1 MMVTARLSDPST
13 LPTSSSSPSSPGV
26 AGRRRGLALAVTVAA
41 AALLGLGGC
50 SREPDVIK
58 IGVGQPLSG
67 PLAALGQDMVNGTKM
82 AVDEIN
88 ARGGVRVGGK
98 RIKLEVV
105 SADDKSDVEAGKV
118 AARALVDAG
127 VTVAIAHLNS
137 GVSIGSAKIYADAGI
152 PQLAISTNPAY
163 TKQGVP
169 TTLRLVAN
177 DNLQAKALGSYAA
190 QLAGAERFAVVDDG
204 TPYGKG
210 LADDAAKELVA
221 AKKQVLLRK
230 TTDDKTTDFGAIV
243 DEMAKGKVDVLVAAL
258 NDFQIE
264 AIVELAAKAGY
275 SRLRIIGGDTL
286 KTNKLA
292 AVADKVAAIYA
303 TSPIIEAGEFPSGG
317 VFLENFRKLYKG
329 TPVYGAHYAYD
340 TVYVVADAIM
350 RNKSADR
357 AKLLERLKSP
367 QFDGN
372 APVTRSMRF
381 GPDGEQR
388 YSPVAVYLL
397 RKGVWQPQLRSDRW

>member
-1 MMVTARLSDPST
+1 MMQISRLPDRLLASPPARS
-13 LPTSSSSPSSPGV
+13 
-26 AGRRRGLALAVTVAA
+26 RRGAVLAVV
-41 AALLGLGGC
+41 ALLGLAGC
-50 SREPDVIK
+50 SEQPEVIK

-88 ARGGVRVGGK
+88 ARGGVRIGSTRV
-98 RIKLEVV
+98 KLELV
-105 SADDKSDVEAGKV
+105 SADDKSDVEAGKA
-118 AARALVDAG
+118 AARTLVDAG

-137 GVSIGSAKIYADAGI
+137 GVSIGSAKTYADAGI
-152 PQLAISTNPAY
+152 PQLAISTNPTY
-163 TKQGVP
+163 TRQDVP

-210 LADDAAKELVA
+210 LADDAAKELAA

-230 TTDDKTTDFGAIV
+230 TTDDKTTDFAAIV
-243 DEMAKGKVDVLVAAL
+243 DEMGKAKVDVLVAAL
-258 NDFQIE
+258 NDFQVE
-264 AIVELAAKAGY
+264 AIVERAAASGLQ
-275 SRLRIIGGDTL
+275 RLRIIGGDTL
-286 KTNKLA
+286 KTDKLGK
-292 AVADKVAAIYA
+292 VAHKVAAIYA
-303 TSPIIEAGEFPSGG
+303 TSPILEAGEFPSGS
-317 VFLENFRKLYKG
+317 VFLGNFRRLYKG
-329 TPVYGAHYAYD
+329 DPVYGAHYAYD
-340 TVYVVADAIM
+340 TVYVVADAIS

-357 AKLLERLKSP
+357 AQLLERLKSP

-381 GPDGEQR
+381 GADGEQR
-388 YSPVAVYLL
+388 YSAVAVYLL